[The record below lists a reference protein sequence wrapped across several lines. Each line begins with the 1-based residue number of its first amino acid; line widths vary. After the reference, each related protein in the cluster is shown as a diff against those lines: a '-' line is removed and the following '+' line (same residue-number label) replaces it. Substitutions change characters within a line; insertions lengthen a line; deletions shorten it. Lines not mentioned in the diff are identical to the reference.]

1 MVQTLEGTPI
11 FVHCGP
17 FANIAHGNSSAIAD
31 KIALDLVGP
40 NGIVLT
46 ESGFGAD
53 IGLEKAINIKCR
65 ATGLKPDA
73 AVIVATVR
81 ALKCHGGGPPVT
93 PGAVLAKEYRTE
105 NLELLSKGLVN
116 LKTQIENITQHFGL
130 PVVVSVNRFATD
142 TEAELELLRSSAKQF
157 GAFDAV
163 VSRGWELGGA
173 GVVELAQAVQQ
184 VTQTTSP
191 RKLTF
196 LYQENESIKDK
207 IEKVAKKVYRAAKV
221 EYTDLAEKRIKVRLE
236 YSANNS

>member
-1 MVQTLEGTPI
+1 M
-11 FVHCGP
+11 HCGP
-17 FANIAHGNSSAIAD
+17 FANIAHGSSSAIAD

-40 NGIVLT
+40 DGIVLT
-46 ESGFGAD
+46 EGGFGAD

-93 PGAVLAKEYRTE
+93 PGAVLAKEYKTE

-116 LKTQIENITQHFGL
+116 LKTHIENITQHFGL

-142 TEAELELLRSSAKQF
+142 TDAELELVRSNAKQF

-163 VSRGWELGGA
+163 ISRGWELGGA
-173 GVVELAQAVQQ
+173 GVAELARAVQLA
-184 VTQTTSP
+184 TQTASP
-191 RKLTF
+191 GKLTL
-196 LYQENESIKDK
+196 LYKNSESIKDK
-207 IEKVAKKVYRAAKV
+207 IEKVAKNVYRAAKV
-221 EYTDLAEKRIKVRLE
+221 EYTELAEKRIKVRLE
-236 YSANNS
+236 